1 MTALPLKGNPEP
13 AAFNA
18 NDAVT
23 ARLAVPKKS
32 FAVTEPDETIILP
45 VGTTSPF
52 LAINSFAIFPLLHYP
67 KVSFYCI
74 TTFYLLSYNALTA
87 VFTMAQ
93 AGKANAET
101 ASEYGNTAPAMA
113 AMGLTRA
120 NTFAAYGSG
129 AANYAQAGKLS
140 GETNFRGAMANSPY
154 FGGGA
159 PPSSSFKIIPP
170 PAATAASRA
179 RRRVVNPNGSVSYN
193 YV

>member
-74 TTFYLLSYNALTA
+74 TTFLL
-87 VFTMAQ
+87 
-93 AGKANAET
+93 
-101 ASEYGNTAPAMA
+101 
-113 AMGLTRA
+113 
-120 NTFAAYGSG
+120 
-129 AANYAQAGKLS
+129 
-140 GETNFRGAMANSPY
+140 
-154 FGGGA
+154 
-159 PPSSSFKIIPP
+159 IIL
-170 PAATAASRA
+170 
-179 RRRVVNPNGSVSYN
+179 
-193 YV
+193 